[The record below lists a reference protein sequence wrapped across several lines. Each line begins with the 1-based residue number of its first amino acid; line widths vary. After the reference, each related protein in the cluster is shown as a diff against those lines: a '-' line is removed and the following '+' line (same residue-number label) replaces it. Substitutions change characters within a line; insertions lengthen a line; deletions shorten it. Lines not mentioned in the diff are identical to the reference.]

1 MRSRRILSGL
11 GSRWPQKGAD
21 GELSL
26 AWAGRV
32 SAAVGLTKTPIPQRK
47 RAGKYGE
54 FG

>member
-32 SAAVGLTKTPIPQRK
+32 SAAVGSTKNADPATQK
-47 RAGKYGE
+47 RWDE
-54 FG
+54 C